1 MKEWARLNQSQFWSG
16 LLSSLYLVLGMWG
29 AHLLHIARFRLVGW
43 SHISAFPDYLISL
56 EAAFWWS
63 FLLFPIL
70 TGGVII
76 LHRHPRLLLVVGV
89 FTVTETVSQIFGR
102 SMMKLVIDIGLW
114 SIIVWNHIIVKFYGR
129 EVVEH
134 ATHKELPILH
144 SEVLTIL
151 KITVQICMF
160 IVGTLGI
167 TVASQ
172 VLSRYF
178 SGELG
183 QGTAWCYVSSML
195 YLALGMICLLIVPLF
210 KSLFI
215 ARGKIG
221 GER

>member
-1 MKEWARLNQSQFWSG
+1 MEKWDRLNQSQFWSDF
-16 LLSSLYLVLGMWG
+16 LSSLYLVLGVWG
-29 AHLLHIARFRLVGW
+29 AHLLHIARFRLVRW
-43 SHISAFPDYLISL
+43 SHISAFPDYRISL

-70 TGGVII
+70 TGAAII
-76 LHRHPRLLLVVGV
+76 LHRRPRLLFVIAF
-89 FTVTETVSQIFGR
+89 FTVTEMVSQTFGR

-129 EVVEH
+129 EVVGH
-134 ATHKELPILH
+134 VTRKELPIFH

-160 IVGTLGI
+160 IIGTLGI

-210 KSLFI
+210 KSLLI
-215 ARGKIG
+215 AREKIG